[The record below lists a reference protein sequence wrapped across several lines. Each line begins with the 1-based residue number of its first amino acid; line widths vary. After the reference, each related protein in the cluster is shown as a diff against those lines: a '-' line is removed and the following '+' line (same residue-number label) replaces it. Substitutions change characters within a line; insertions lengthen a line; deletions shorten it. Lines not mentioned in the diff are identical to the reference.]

1 MKRTLIVALA
11 ILKVAV
17 VDTSNEKAET
27 RLEQLSKQNNS
38 EQVRSETVE
47 QRSLN
52 PSSEGLKNPQQKQ
65 LLLPAT
71 NSSEMTQLSE
81 RDRLIQERF
90 LIKIIPAQN
99 Q

>member
-17 VDTSNEKAET
+17 VDTSDAKAET

-52 PSSEGLKNPQQKQ
+52 PSSQELKNSQPKQ
-65 LLLPAT
+65 LLLPVT
-71 NSSEMTQLSE
+71 NSSEVTQLSE

-90 LIKIIPAQN
+90 LIKIIPPQK
-99 Q
+99 

>member
-11 ILKVAV
+11 ILKAAV
-17 VDTSNEKAET
+17 VDTSDAQAET
-27 RLEQLSKQNNS
+27 QVERLSKQNRL

-47 QRSLN
+47 QRSLS
-52 PSSEGLKNPQQKQ
+52 PSSQGLKNAQLKQ
-65 LLLPAT
+65 LLLST
-71 NSSEMTQLSE
+71 TSSSEVTQISE

-90 LIKIIPAQN
+90 LIKIITGQN

>member
-17 VDTSNEKAET
+17 VDTSDAKAET

-52 PSSEGLKNPQQKQ
+52 PSSQGLKNSQPKQ
-65 LLLPAT
+65 LLLPVT
-71 NSSEMTQLSE
+71 SSSEETQLSE

-90 LIKIIPAQN
+90 LIKIIPGQN

>member
-17 VDTSNEKAET
+17 VDTSDVKAET

-52 PSSEGLKNPQQKQ
+52 PSSEGLKNPQPKQ
-65 LLLPAT
+65 LLLPVT
-71 NSSEMTQLSE
+71 SSSEETQLSE

-90 LIKIIPAQN
+90 LIKIIPGQN